1 MPLLSRIARP
11 RPQRCCGPVFAHWG
25 KSFPGS
31 CMVDSRPGSTGDL
44 AGALNGRRISMA
56 DSRAVSGYACRDHGC
71 DVGTNGNTRPEPNS
85 FSEAAASFPG
95 STWTAMQAALH
106 IPGRTPLAMLT
117 KRHPARIQPLNS
129 NLYLPRDSHAALKCL
144 QSNYGTEHGHFLRM
158 MRINRDG

>member
-71 DVGTNGNTRPEPNS
+71 DVGTTGEHSAGAQLLFGSSCQFPREYLDGYASCPTHTGPHPSGDAHETTPCSYPALEFQPVFAPGLARRTQMSPIKLWNRARPFFTNDANKS
-85 FSEAAASFPG
+85 
-95 STWTAMQAALH
+95 
-106 IPGRTPLAMLT
+106 
-117 KRHPARIQPLNS
+117 
-129 NLYLPRDSHAALKCL
+129 
-144 QSNYGTEHGHFLRM
+144 
-158 MRINRDG
+158 